1 MEESG
6 SPYDV
11 GSLSETVQSILFTP
25 QDHGIP
31 MQTRGIYNQE
41 IYVYIQNFKTKYL
54 KLNSPQCKILYT
66 ISNNIEVYE

>member
-31 MQTRGIYNQE
+31 MQTRGI
-41 IYVYIQNFKTKYL
+41 TK
-54 KLNSPQCKILYT
+54 NYT
-66 ISNNIEVYE
+66 DQVNYFCTFY

>member
-11 GSLSETVQSILFTP
+11 GSLSGTVQSILFTP

-31 MQTRGIYNQE
+31 MQTRSITKN
-41 IYVYIQNFKTKYL
+41 YVQI
-54 KLNSPQCKILYT
+54 KLI
-66 ISNNIEVYE
+66 ISVLFTEC